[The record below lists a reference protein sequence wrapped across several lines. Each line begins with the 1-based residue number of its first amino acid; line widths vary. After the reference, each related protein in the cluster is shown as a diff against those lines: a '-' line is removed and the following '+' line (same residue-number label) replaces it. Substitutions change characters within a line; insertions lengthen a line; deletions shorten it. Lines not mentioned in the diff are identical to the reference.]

1 VRGRGS
7 GGGAGWPQAA
17 GVEDGDE
24 DVVVVDEAG
33 FVSEDDGVEEVDV
46 VEDVELFEAG
56 ELLDEAPRL
65 SFR

>member
-1 VRGRGS
+1 M
-7 GGGAGWPQAA
+7 A
-17 GVEDGDE
+17 
-24 DVVVVDEAG
+24 VDEAG
-33 FVSEDDGVEEVDV
+33 FVSEDDGAEEVDV